1 MILSFFQKSSTFK
14 RYHRKLKVY
23 LAANFYNNAKY
34 LPKGIDR
41 VYHLHIRKSA
51 GTSINSAF
59 WGLDGFT
66 LNTIKAE
73 PIFIGRKHSF
83 VRKNKVL
90 IDKGDYLFAS
100 SHFPQWEL
108 NLKPNTFTFT
118 MFRDPYKRL
127 VSLYKYYCW
136 VTQVDDDL
144 GYQLDPSYYLLK
156 KQDHLLN
163 KSFKDFIDNLS
174 DKYLYN
180 QLFFYSKSLQ
190 IDEGLRNLK
199 KVDRVYFQDNF
210 DASVKDLSER
220 LHLSLNIRNE
230 RNFKNVAF
238 QISEEEKAFALVKLG
253 PELEFY
259 KEVRKNYYS

>member
-14 RYHRKLKVY
+14 KYHRKLKVF
-23 LAANFYNNAKY
+23 LAANFYNNKKH

-66 LNTIKAE
+66 LNSIKAE
-73 PIFIGRKHSF
+73 PIFIGRRYSF
-83 VRKNKVL
+83 VRKSKEF
-90 IDKGDYLFAS
+90 IEKGDYLFAS

-136 VTQVDDDL
+136 VTQVDEKE
-144 GYQLDPSYYLLK
+144 GFKQDPSY
-156 KQDHLLN
+156 
-163 KSFKDFIDNLS
+163 
-174 DKYLYN
+174 
-180 QLFFYSKSLQ
+180 
-190 IDEGLRNLK
+190 
-199 KVDRVYFQDNF
+199 
-210 DASVKDLSER
+210 
-220 LHLSLNIRNE
+220 
-230 RNFKNVAF
+230 
-238 QISEEEKAFALVKLG
+238 FAL
-253 PELEFY
+253 
-259 KEVRKNYYS
+259 KNRFTY